1 VTFGLEWYAG
11 AVVLALAL
19 LALLWWYDSPRR
31 ADKRALRAARKALA
45 EEDERLQFPAGCGAA
60 HFTMWENHT
69 CICRYP
75 YCDGHDHVCLC
86 GAGWN
91 THPSYESETE

>member
-11 AVVLALAL
+11 FVILAVVTLAVLFWL
-19 LALLWWYDSPRR
+19 DSPRR
-31 ADKRALRAARKALA
+31 ADKRAERAARKALA
-45 EEDERLQFPAGCGAA
+45 EEDARHPFPDGCGAA
-60 HFTMWENHT
+60 HFSLWDTHT

-91 THPSYESETE
+91 THPSHESEIE